1 MKELKLIYARH
12 NRQGPA
18 GGVPSHPIPYYEL
31 TMVFRGSLTYRINGQ
46 QMILQAGDGLFI
58 PKGSVRYR
66 ADSEDPADYISFNF
80 DTDTPPQLPVLIR
93 GGANRQIRLLI
104 EVFDDISTKQYLDN
118 REKIC
123 HILSCILLILAD
135 QVRTRRYNP
144 ITLQIMRHLHS
155 HFAEKI
161 TLQQIGELTAFS
173 PVYCDTVFRQ
183 EVGKPIIEYLLAI
196 RVDEAQKL
204 LMDGNLSVAQVAERT
219 GFQDANYFCRVFKKR
234 TSDTPSGYRK
244 RLGSG

>member
-1 MKELKLIYARH
+1 
-12 NRQGPA
+12 
-18 GGVPSHPIPYYEL
+18 
-31 TMVFRGSLTYRINGQ
+31 
-46 QMILQAGDGLFI
+46 
-58 PKGSVRYR
+58 
-66 ADSEDPADYISFNF
+66 
-80 DTDTPPQLPVLIR
+80 
-93 GGANRQIRLLI
+93 
-104 EVFDDISTKQYLDN
+104 
-118 REKIC
+118 
-123 HILSCILLILAD
+123 
-135 QVRTRRYNP
+135 
-144 ITLQIMRHLHS
+144 MRHLHS

-219 GFQDANYFCRVFKKR
+219 GFRDANYFCRVFKKR